1 MTTMHRTAASA
12 GEGMDFVISDGSL
25 DRHGTRINPKG
36 WDLSNFLRNPIALFG
51 HSGGFPIGRWENVRV
66 EKDKV
71 VGRLVLAAEGT
82 SARIDE
88 LRKLVEQGIL
98 RAVSVGFSVLEWG
111 QPGKSTYDIEKQSLH
126 EVSLVSVG
134 SNTNALATAR
144 SLNIS
149 ESTIRLAFGE
159 HADEGERGVAAG
171 EHAVP
176 LTPNEKRGRVGLEP
190 LDRTPLKGNL
200 MTTKTLSKRIEDA
213 QTAVDEARDAL
224 TAHIADDNADADQTE
239 ALSTEIEARQATL
252 ESLQR
257 AEKALAARAVADDTA
272 KPNTP
277 AIRRPLGLAVRE
289 PKPEDLIIRAAVCH
303 AIAHVT
309 GKDPIRVM
317 EDRYRDHEATQ
328 IVVRAAVAGA
338 TTTQSGWAA
347 ELVETA
353 VGAFME
359 SLRPVAVFP
368 RLAALGTSLTF
379 GPGRAA
385 IKLPSRAASPSISGS
400 FVAEAAPI
408 PVRKLG
414 LTSVTLS
421 PHKLG
426 VISVF
431 SREIAKLS
439 NPAIEGLLRQE
450 IQSDTALTLDT
461 LLLDATAGSTTRPA
475 GLTNGVASLTESTK
489 GGYQA
494 ILEDLQALAAP
505 FDAANAGRNLVLL
518 MNPAQARLLA
528 MTPGPNASGF
538 GWAEQFLGEFTRIV
552 STTIPAGNVYMVDAA
567 DFASAAGEAPEFEVS
582 EQAVLHMEDTSPAQ
596 ISTAGSPPV
605 LAHPTQSMFQ
615 TAQLALR
622 MIMDVT
628 WAMRRTGMVQ
638 WMDDVVW
645 TPPSS

>member
-1 MTTMHRTAASA
+1 MTTMHRTTASA
-12 GEGMDFVISDGSL
+12 GDGMDFVISDGSL

-36 WDLSNFLRNPIALFG
+36 WDLSNFMRNPIALFG

-71 VGRLVLAAEGT
+71 VGRLVMAAEGT

-111 QPGKSTYDIEKQSLH
+111 KPGTSFDIEKQELH
-126 EVSLVSVG
+126 EVSLVSIG
-134 SNTNALATAR
+134 SNPNALTKAR
-144 SLNIS
+144 ALNIS

-159 HADEGERGVAAG
+159 HADDGRSDVSTGENASLTNDEQRGLPG
-171 EHAVP
+171 P
-176 LTPNEKRGRVGLEP
+176 KP
-190 LDRTPLKGNL
+190 LDRMPLKGTL
-200 MTTKTLSKRIEDA
+200 MTTKTLAKRIEDA

-224 TAHIADDNADADQTE
+224 TAHIADDNADSEQTE
-239 ALSTEIEARQATL
+239 ALSTEIEARQTTL

-257 AEKALAARAVADDTA
+257 AEKALAARAVSDETG
-272 KPNTP
+272 KPNAP
-277 AIRRPLGLAVRE
+277 AIRRPLGHAVRE

-303 AIAHVT
+303 ALAHVT
-309 GKDPIRVM
+309 GKDPIRIL

-328 IVVRAAVAGA
+328 VVVRAAVAGA
-338 TTTQSGWAA
+338 TTTTSGWAA

-353 VGAFME
+353 MGAFME
-359 SLRPVAVFP
+359 SLRPVSAFP
-368 RLAALGTSLTF
+368 RLAALGTSLSF

-400 FVAEAAPI
+400 FVAEGAPI
-408 PVRKLG
+408 PVRRLG

-421 PHKLG
+421 PHKMG

-431 SREIAKLS
+431 SREIARLS

-450 IQSDTALTLDT
+450 IQADTALTLDT
-461 LLLDATAGSTTRPA
+461 LLLDATAGSATRPA
-475 GLTNGVASLTESTK
+475 GLTNGVSSLTESTA

-494 ILEDLQALAAP
+494 ILEDLQALASP

-538 GWAEQFLGEFTRIV
+538 GWADQFLGEFSRIV
-552 STTIPAGNVYMVDAA
+552 STTIPAGNVYMIDAA

-582 EQAVLHMEDTSPAQ
+582 EQAVIHMEDTTPLQ
-596 ISTAGSPPV
+596 ISTAGTPPA

-628 WAMRRTGMVQ
+628 WAMRRPGMVQ

-645 TPPSS
+645 TPAP